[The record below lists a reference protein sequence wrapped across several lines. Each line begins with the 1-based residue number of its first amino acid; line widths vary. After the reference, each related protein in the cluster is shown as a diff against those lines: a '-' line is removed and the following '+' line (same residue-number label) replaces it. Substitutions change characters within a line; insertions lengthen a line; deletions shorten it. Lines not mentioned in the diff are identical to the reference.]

1 MTSLAARGLRKAF
14 SGLPVIKELCFELQ
28 TGEILAIVGRSGS
41 GKSTL
46 LRLLSLLERADAGD
60 AWIGEEQYLLDGDP
74 TVDPVMVR
82 RRIGLVFQNHNLLP
96 NLTVL
101 RNCTLGPIRS
111 GRLAKR
117 DAEAEAEAT
126 LDSLGVNDVAER
138 YPNSLSGGQAQR
150 VAIARALLMKPE
162 VLLLDEI
169 TSALDPESVQAVL
182 NSISK
187 INSLRPVN
195 HLAIILVTHIL
206 RFAESFA
213 TRIAVLDDGK
223 FVETLPAD
231 RFVKEAESSVARSF
245 IRGDLTDW
253 TGTR

>member
-1 MTSLAARGLRKAF
+1 MAALSAKGLRKAF
-14 SGLPVIKELCFELQ
+14 SAAPVIRDLHFELQ
-28 TGEILAIVGRSGS
+28 TGEVLALIGRSGS

-60 AWIGEEQYLLDGDP
+60 AWLGQDQYLSDGNP
-74 TVDPVMVR
+74 TADPVIFR
-82 RRIGLVFQNHNLLP
+82 RRIGLVFQDHNLLP

-111 GRLAKR
+111 RRVAKR

-126 LDSLGVNDVAER
+126 LDALGVGGLTDR

-162 VLLLDEI
+162 VLLLDEV

-182 NSISK
+182 GSISK
-187 INSLRPVN
+187 INSIGHADNLT
-195 HLAIILVTHIL
+195 IILVTHIL

-213 TRIAVLDDGK
+213 TRIAVLDGGEL
-223 FVETLPAD
+223 VETLPAE
-231 RFVKEAESSVARSF
+231 RFAKEAESVVARSF
-245 IRGDLTDW
+245 IR
-253 TGTR
+253 